1 MNPPQGADAPVKKA
15 PWFPVDG
22 AEARIVIT
30 GFMLLF
36 CVLGGYFAV
45 RPVRETIG
53 TVLGREATQ
62 NLWFFTALFA
72 ILIVPFYGWLVARVR
87 RSVLLPAIYGFM
99 SLAFIATAQIFGGG
113 TLDPTVARV
122 FYVAISVMNLL
133 LISAFWSFM
142 LEMLS
147 SEQTKRLFGFIAA
160 GGTLGA
166 LLGPGATALFVK
178 SIGNAGVLYLGAAMY
193 FVAIVLSRVLLAQW
207 RHIAPEAATG
217 PTQLSERERALG
229 GNPFAGFMLVL
240 RNPYLL
246 GIAAFIAGI
255 SAINTFLYFEQLDQ
269 VEKQFEEL
277 AARTQVFASLD
288 VTVQGL
294 VILTQLSLT
303 GFIATRIG
311 VIALLATIP
320 FVMVFGL
327 TVYAAFGTF
336 SVMAGAMVLRR
347 WGEYALIRP
356 GREMLFSKVDK
367 ESKYKAKN
375 VCDVAVYRIADA
387 SFAQLKKLL
396 DAIGMGGT
404 AQALTAAAIAALWAI
419 NGWWLGKRFE
429 REKDINRA
437 EARPTSVRSESA

>member
-1 MNPPQGADAPVKKA
+1 MNPPQGATAPVKKA

-22 AEARIVIT
+22 AEARICIT
-30 GFMLLF
+30 GFLLLF

-53 TVLGREATQ
+53 TVIGREATQ

-72 ILIVPFYGWLVARVR
+72 IIIVPFYGWLVARVR
-87 RSVLLPAIYGFM
+87 RSVLLPSIYGFM
-99 SLAFIATAQIFGGG
+99 TVAFVATAQIFGSG
-113 TLDPTVARV
+113 TLDPMVARV

-133 LISAFWSFM
+133 LVSAFWSFM

-147 SEQTKRLFGFIAA
+147 SDQSKRLFGFIAA

-166 LLGPGATALFVK
+166 LVGPGATALFVK
-178 SIGNAGVLYLGAAMY
+178 NIGNAGVLYVGAGMY
-193 FVAIVLSRVLLAQW
+193 LVAIVLSRVLLAQW
-207 RHIAPEAATG
+207 RHISPDAVAGSPH
-217 PTQLSERERALG
+217 LSERERALG

-246 GIAAFIAGI
+246 AIALFIAGI
-255 SAINTFLYFEQLDQ
+255 SAINTFLYFEQLEL
-269 VEKQFEEL
+269 VEEKFEEL

-288 VTVQGL
+288 VTVQSL
-294 VILTQLSLT
+294 VIITQLSLT

-311 VIALLATIP
+311 VIALLATVP
-320 FVMVFGL
+320 FIMVFGL
-327 TVYAAFGTF
+327 TVYAVFGTF
-336 SVMAGAMVLRR
+336 SVMAAAMVIRR

-387 SFAQLKKLL
+387 TFAQVKKLL
-396 DAIGMGGT
+396 DTIGMGGT
-404 AQALTAAAIAALWAI
+404 AQALIAAAVAGLWAF
-419 NGWWLGKRFE
+419 NGWWLGRRFE
-429 REKDINRA
+429 KEK
-437 EARPTSVRSESA
+437 EKTGSAA

>member
-1 MNPPQGADAPVKKA
+1 MNPPEGATAPANKPPQKKA
-15 PWFPVDG
+15 PWFPADG

-30 GFMLLF
+30 GFLLLF

-53 TVLGREATQ
+53 TVLGRQATQ

-87 RSVLLPAIYGFM
+87 RSVLLPSIYGFM
-99 SLAFIATAQIFGGG
+99 SLAFVGTAQVFGSG
-113 TLDPTVARV
+113 TPDPMVARV

-133 LISAFWSFM
+133 LVSAFWSFM
-142 LEMLS
+142 LEILS
-147 SEQTKRLFGFIAA
+147 SDQTKRLFGFIAA

-166 LLGPGATALFVK
+166 LVGPGATALFVK
-178 SIGNAGVLYLGAAMY
+178 SIGNSGVLYLGAGMY
-193 FVAIVLSRVLLAQW
+193 LVAIVLSRVLLAQW
-207 RHIAPEAATG
+207 RHVAPEAALKPG
-217 PTQLSERERALG
+217 QLSEREKALG

-246 GIAAFIAGI
+246 GIALFIAGI
-255 SAINTFLYFEQLDQ
+255 SAINTFLYFEQLEQ
-269 VEKQFEEL
+269 VQDKFEDL
-277 AARTQVFASLD
+277 AKRTQVFASLD
-288 VTVQGL
+288 TIVQTL
-294 VILTQLSLT
+294 VILTQLTLT

-311 VIALLATIP
+311 VIALLVTIP
-320 FVMVFGL
+320 IVMVFGL

-336 SVMAGAMVLRR
+336 SVMAAAMVLRR
-347 WGEYALIRP
+347 WGEYAFIRP

-387 SFAQLKKLL
+387 TFAQIKKLL
-396 DAIGMGGT
+396 DAVGMGGP
-404 AQALTAAAIAALWAI
+404 AQAMTAAAVAALWAV

-429 REKDINRA
+429 KEKPPA
-437 EARPTSVRSESA
+437 EK

>member
-1 MNPPQGADAPVKKA
+1 MNPPEGAAAPANKKA
-15 PWFPVDG
+15 AWFPVNG

-30 GFMLLF
+30 GFFLLF

-72 ILIVPFYGWLVARVR
+72 ILIVPFYGWLVAHVR

-99 SLAFIATAQIFGGG
+99 SLAFVGGAQIFGGSA
-113 TLDPTVARV
+113 LDPMVARV

-133 LISAFWSFM
+133 LVSTFWSFM
-142 LEMLS
+142 LEILS
-147 SEQTKRLFGFIAA
+147 SEQSKRLFGFIAA

-166 LLGPGATALFVK
+166 LVGPGATAMFVK

-193 FVAIVLSRVLLAQW
+193 LVAVVLSRLLLAQW
-207 RHIAPEAATG
+207 RRIAPDVSSG
-217 PTQLSERERALG
+217 PAHLSERERALG

-246 GIAAFIAGI
+246 GIALFIAGI
-255 SAINTFLYFEQLDQ
+255 SAINTFLYFEQLEQ
-269 VEKQFEEL
+269 VEQKFEEL
-277 AARTQVFASLD
+277 ASRTQVFASLD
-288 VTVQGL
+288 VTVQSL
-294 VILTQLSLT
+294 VIITQLTLT

-311 VIALLATIP
+311 VIALLATVP
-320 FVMVFGL
+320 FIMVFGL

-336 SVMAGAMVLRR
+336 SVMAAAMVVRR

-387 SFAQLKKLL
+387 GFAQVKKLL
-396 DAIGMGGT
+396 DTIGMGGT
-404 AQALTAAAIAALWAI
+404 AQALTAAAIAVLWAI

-429 REKDINRA
+429 REKT
-437 EARPTSVRSESA
+437 EPEPTARLSR